1 MDDTLRRMGLDR
13 TRARMGAVRPKVTGE
28 DVRRM
33 LADIA
38 TAGGVPFVDAAS
50 QAQQG
55 NYGQA
60 AISGLLD
67 APPVKMA
74 GMALAPL
81 AGIISPQLAK
91 RIKMDVSLPTSE
103 EFNLSVQNTPNA
115 RITPEGLEMM
125 VQRNQVPSQAGME
138 SVRTGVF
145 YLPEGSSST
154 RYYKGQGGGSWYGG
168 TQSLSGET
176 VVKNPLFVKGA
187 TGGKVPEA
195 AYEQVMGKGSLKKL
209 DNDVFRVIGAKSAT
223 RSDPKLF
230 EEYVGDFLKEYGSNP
245 EMAKYIIQNSGKGN
259 QLRYALREN
268 VIANSVR
275 NAGYDSVLGYSKTKT
290 GPKFSELFDLREST
304 YPTQSGESVL
314 RKEFSSL
321 LD

>member
-1 MDDTLRRMGLDR
+1 MDDNLRRMGLDK
-13 TRARMGAVRPKVTGE
+13 TRARKGAVRPKVTGE

-33 LADIA
+33 LAEVAIS
-38 TAGGVPFVDAAS
+38 GGVPFIDAAS
-50 QAQQG
+50 QAAQG

-81 AGIISPQLAK
+81 AGIVSPQLAK
-91 RIKMDVSLPTSE
+91 RIKMDVSLPASE
-103 EFNLSVQNTPNA
+103 DFNLAVKNTPSA
-115 RITPEGLEMM
+115 TITPEGLQMR
-125 VQRNQVPSQAGME
+125 VQRSQVPSQSGME

-145 YLPEGSSST
+145 YLPEGSRDA
-154 RYYKGQGGGSWYGG
+154 RYYKGEGGGRWYGG
-168 TQSLSGET
+168 TQPISGET
-176 VVKNPLFVKGA
+176 LLKNPLFVKGA
-187 TGGKVPEA
+187 SGGKAPEI
-195 AYEQVMGKGSLKKL
+195 AYEQVMGKGSLRKL
-209 DNDVFRVIGAKSAT
+209 DDDIFRVLGAKSAT
-223 RSDPKLF
+223 RSDQKLF
-230 EEYVGDFLKEYGSNP
+230 EEYVGDFLKQYGSNP
-245 EMAKYIIQNSGKGN
+245 EMAGYIIQNSAKGN

-275 NAGYDSVLGYSKTKT
+275 NAGYDSVLGYSKTKS
-290 GPKFSELFDLREST
+290 GPKISELFDLREAT